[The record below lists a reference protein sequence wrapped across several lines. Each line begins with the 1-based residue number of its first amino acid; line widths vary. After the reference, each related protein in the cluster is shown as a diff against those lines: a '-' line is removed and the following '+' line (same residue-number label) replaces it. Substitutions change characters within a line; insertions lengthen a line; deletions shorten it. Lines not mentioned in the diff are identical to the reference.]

1 MVKIGDKTV
10 GHDQPVFV
18 TAEIGINH
26 NGDMAVAKKLID
38 LAVLAGC
45 DAVKFQKRT
54 VEVVYTPEELAKP
67 RENPFGPTN
76 GDLKRGLEFG
86 REQYEE
92 ISYYCCQKEILWF
105 ASPWDE
111 ESVDFLEE
119 YNPPCYKIASA
130 SLTDDGLL
138 RHIRSKGRPII
149 LSTGMSD
156 MAMIRHAVAVLGHV
170 DLVLLHCTSVYPKVG
185 LDSTNNLS
193 FVNLKVIDELGHR
206 FPSVPI
212 GFSSHFSGIM
222 PVYAAVARGA
232 CMVEFHITLER
243 SMWGSD
249 QASSL
254 EFQEFNDLCRMIREL
269 KIAEGDGIKR
279 IYPEEEAVMKKLR
292 RK

>member
-1 MVKIGDKTV
+1 MVKIGNKVV
-10 GHDQPVFV
+10 GHDQSVFI

-76 GDLKRGLEFG
+76 GDLKRGLEFCY
-86 REQYEE
+86 EQYCE
-92 ISYYCCQKEILWF
+92 IDAYCREKNILWF

-111 ESVDFLEE
+111 ESVDFLERF
-119 YNPPCYKIASA
+119 NPPCYKIASA

-138 RHIRSKGRPII
+138 RHILSKGKPVI
-149 LSTGMSD
+149 LSTGMSS
-156 MAMIRHAVAVLGHV
+156 MGMIHHAVNVLGI
-170 DLVLLHCTSVYPKVG
+170 DNLVLLHCTSVYPKVG

-206 FPSVPI
+206 FHSVPI

-254 EFQEFNDLCRMIREL
+254 EFHEFNDLCRLIREL
-269 KIAEGDGIKR
+269 KIAEGDGIKK
-279 IYPEEEAVMKKLR
+279 IYPEEEMVMKKLR

>member
-1 MVKIGDKTV
+1 MVKIGEKIV
-10 GHDQPVFV
+10 GDSYPVFV

-26 NGDMAVAKKLID
+26 NGDMKVAKKLID

-86 REQYEE
+86 YAQYRE
-92 ISYYCCQKEILWF
+92 IDKYCREKGILWF

-111 ESVDFLEE
+111 ESVDFLERFD
-119 YNPPCYKIASA
+119 PPCYKVASA
-130 SLTDDGLL
+130 SLTDDDLL
-138 RHIRSKGRPII
+138 KHIRRKGRPII

-156 MAMIRHAVAVLGHV
+156 LEMIRQAVKILGRD
-170 DLVLLHCTSVYPKVG
+170 DLVLLHCTSVYPKNG
-185 LDSTNNLS
+185 LEAVNPLSYLNLNVLDE
-193 FVNLKVIDELGHR
+193 FVLM
-206 FPSVPI
+206 FPDLPI

-222 PVYAAVARGA
+222 PVYAAVAKGA

-254 EFQEFNDLCRMIREL
+254 EFHEFNNLCHLIREFE
-269 KIAEGDGIKR
+269 IARGDGFKR